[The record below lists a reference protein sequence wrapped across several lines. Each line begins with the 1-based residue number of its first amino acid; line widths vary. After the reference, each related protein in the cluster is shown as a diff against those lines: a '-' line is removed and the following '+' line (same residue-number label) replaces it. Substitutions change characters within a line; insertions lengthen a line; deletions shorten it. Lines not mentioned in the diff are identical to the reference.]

1 MISILVSCSSENVVA
16 VELALHTHALS
27 IGGPNKA
34 DARNIFAP

>member
-16 VELALHTHALS
+16 VELALHPHALS

-34 DARNIFAP
+34 DAKRIFAP